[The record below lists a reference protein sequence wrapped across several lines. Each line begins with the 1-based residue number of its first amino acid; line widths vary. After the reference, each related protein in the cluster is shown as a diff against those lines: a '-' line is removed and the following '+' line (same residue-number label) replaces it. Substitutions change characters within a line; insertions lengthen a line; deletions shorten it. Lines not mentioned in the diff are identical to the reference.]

1 VTTEA
6 KVGAFVLGCFAVLA
20 FTLIYLINAQLG
32 LHTVPYCTYL
42 RYAGGL
48 EPGTSVLFGGI
59 DVGKVTAVR
68 PAASDPTRIEI
79 LLNVKDNTP
88 LNEKSIAKQTSP
100 EQIGFYAYHRW
111 AIDPRDLVTNAIIE
125 RLRASGTFARVQTYN
140 GSRDVDY
147 VLSGRLEKLD
157 EIDDQGGTK
166 VEVAI
171 TAEMTSI
178 ATGAVVWSNA
188 VSEVG
193 DVGKRDVPAVV
204 SEMNRAMQ
212 RAIEKLLNPLST
224 GWSAGS
230 LDGRKN

>member
-1 VTTEA
+1 
-6 KVGAFVLGCFAVLA
+6 
-20 FTLIYLINAQLG
+20 
-32 LHTVPYCTYL
+32 
-42 RYAGGL
+42 
-48 EPGTSVLFGGI
+48 
-59 DVGKVTAVR
+59 
-68 PAASDPTRIEI
+68 
-79 LLNVKDNTP
+79 
-88 LNEKSIAKQTSP
+88 
-100 EQIGFYAYHRW
+100 
-111 AIDPRDLVTNAIIE
+111 VTNAIIE